1 MSPSPELVRLIDH
14 LDFAVSPHHSV
25 EYSARRLVADG
36 YRSVDFGELDR
47 LPDRG
52 FVADR
57 GLLIAWRRG
66 QAEGGF
72 RIVGAHTDSPGLRIK
87 PSSTSTA
94 HGWRQLNV
102 EVYGG
107 ILNNSW
113 LDRDLGVAGVVV
125 LNDGTTK
132 LVRSS
137 RPIARIPQL
146 AIHLDRDVNERG
158 LVLDRQQ
165 HLAPVWG
172 LDDGS
177 ATSVIEWLARDAGI
191 DPDRVRTWDLG
202 LFDVSGAALLGSD
215 EELLASGRID
225 NQVSCWAAVEGLIAA
240 SSGPSTAVVAMFDH
254 EEVGSESTTGAA
266 GPRLEWIL
274 EALHDGGRA
283 ELHARYS
290 DSLCISAD
298 CAHSVHPNYPDRH
311 DPSHRPLPNKGP
323 VVKINANQRYA
334 TDSGSAAAF
343 VALCERAG
351 VPHQFFV
358 SRNNMPCGSTIGPIT
373 ATRLG
378 IPTVDVGAAQLSMH
392 SARELCGS
400 ADPVLLSLA
409 LREHFSS

>member
-1 MSPSPELVRLIDH
+1 MTRSPELVRLIQH
-14 LDFAVSPHHSV
+14 LDSAVSPQHSV
-25 EYSARRLVADG
+25 DHAARRLSIAG
-36 YRSVDFGELDR
+36 YEAIDFGGLGQ

-52 FVADR
+52 FIADR

-66 QAEGGF
+66 QAEAGF

-87 PSSTSTA
+87 PSPGANS
-94 HGWRQLNV
+94 HGWRQINV

-113 LDRDLGVAGVVV
+113 LDRDLGVAGVIVSK
-125 LNDGTTK
+125 DGATE

-137 RPIARIPQL
+137 RPVARIPQL
-146 AIHLDRDVNERG
+146 AIHLDRDVNDRG

-172 LDDGS
+172 LDTGVSDGL
-177 ATSVIEWLARDAGI
+177 IEWLATDAGV
-191 DPDRVRTWDLG
+191 DPDRIRAWDLG
-202 LFDVSGAALLGSD
+202 LFDVTGAALLGAD

-225 NQVSCWAAVEGLIAA
+225 NQVSCWAAIEGLLA
-240 SSGPSTAVVAMFDH
+240 SSTGPGTAVVALFDH

-266 GPRLEWIL
+266 GPRLEWVL
-274 EALHDGGRA
+274 EALHEGSRVD
-283 ELHARYS
+283 LHARYS

-298 CAHSVHPNYPDRH
+298 CAHSVHPNYPERH
-311 DPSHRPLPNKGP
+311 DPAHRPLPNKGP

-334 TDSGSAAAF
+334 TDSSSSAAF
-343 VALCERAG
+343 VAMCERAE

-378 IPTVDVGAAQLSMH
+378 IPTVDVGVAQLSMH
-392 SARELCGS
+392 SARELCGRD
-400 ADPVLLSLA
+400 DPAMLSSV

>member
-1 MSPSPELVRLIDH
+1 MSRSPELVRLIEH
-14 LDFAVSPHHSV
+14 LDSAVSPHHSV
-25 EYSARRLVADG
+25 AHSARQLVDAG
-36 YRSVDFGELDR
+36 FESVDFGRLER

-66 QAEGGF
+66 HAGAGF
-72 RIVGAHTDSPGLRIK
+72 RIVGAHTDSPGLRLK
-87 PSSTSTA
+87 PSSSSTA

-107 ILNNSW
+107 VLNNSW

-125 LNDGTTK
+125 LIDGTTE

-137 RPIARIPQL
+137 RPIARVPQL

-202 LFDVSGAALLGSD
+202 LFDVTGAALLGSD

-225 NQVSCWAAVEGLIAA
+225 NQVSCWAAVEGLIAS
-240 SSGPSTAVVAMFDH
+240 SSGPGTAVVALFDH

-274 EALHDGGRA
+274 EALHDGSRA
-283 ELHARYS
+283 ELHARYA

-378 IPTVDVGAAQLSMH
+378 ITTVDVGAAQLSMH

-400 ADPVLLSLA
+400 ADPILLSLA